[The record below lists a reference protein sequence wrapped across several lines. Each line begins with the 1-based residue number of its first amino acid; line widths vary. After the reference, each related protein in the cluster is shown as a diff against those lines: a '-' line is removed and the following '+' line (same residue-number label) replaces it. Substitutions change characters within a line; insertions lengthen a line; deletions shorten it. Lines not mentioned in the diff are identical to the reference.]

1 MNVLELNHVKK
12 TFNNETLHVLKDIS
26 LSVGKGEVVA
36 IIGPSGSGKSTLLR
50 CATLLTDMDSG
61 ELLYMGDYAAKND
74 ASGKAIYAGKAELK
88 KIRSRFGLV
97 FQSFNLFPHYS
108 VLRNLTDAQV
118 NVLKRS
124 KSEAREKA
132 MVLLGKM
139 GLADTADAYPCQL
152 SGGQQ
157 QRVAIARALAMDP
170 EILFFDEPTSALDPE
185 LTGEILKV
193 IRQLADEHMTM
204 VIVTHEMSFARDV
217 ADRVIFMDGGVIVE
231 QGDPKEVINNPKE
244 ERTRQFLSRFAAN
257 YQAE

>member
-74 ASGKAIYAGKAELK
+74 ASGKAVYAGKAELK

-139 GLADTADAYPCQL
+139 GLADKADAYPCQL

-193 IRQLADEHMTM
+193 IRRLADEHMTM